1 MSDDPSPFA
10 TIDDLAALLRA
21 RKISPTELTALFLQ
35 RIERHNPKLNAFIT
49 VTPEHALAQA
59 RFAERELAR
68 SHAKSRRAPS
78 ALFGIPIAL
87 KDNIWTRGIR
97 TTAGSKILSD
107 FVPPENATVAQKL
120 ERAGAILLGK
130 TNMHEFAYG
139 VTNVN
144 VHFGAAHN
152 PWAPGRITG
161 GSSGGS
167 AAAIA
172 AGLCAASV
180 GTDTGGSIRIPSAM
194 CGVAGIKPTF
204 GRVSCYGVVPLAP
217 TFDHVGPLARSVMDL
232 AILLGILAGRDAR
245 DSSTSAKRVE
255 DFAGAMRAF
264 RDKKR
269 RKPLAGIRLGRARN
283 YFWSKLDLEVRA
295 VTEAAVAGLQGLGA
309 ILREISLPLL
319 DGSVGPSTQ
328 IALAEAR
335 HYHESAG
342 YFPARAADYSEEV
355 RKRLELGG
363 NVRATEYLAALDA
376 QKKVRAEMEAAFEE
390 VDAIVAPTV
399 PIPAPPIGAESVHIG
414 GEEETVRSALVRM
427 NRPANLTGHPAI
439 SIPCGFTS
447 AGLPVGLQLI
457 GRAFDEMTLLRIA
470 LAYERSNDW
479 PARHPK
485 LD

>member
-10 TIDDLAALLRA
+10 TIDELAALLRA
-21 RKISPTELTALFLQ
+21 RKISPTELTSLFLR
-35 RIERHNPKLNAFIT
+35 RIERHNPRLNAFIT
-49 VTPEHALAQA
+49 VSAEHALAQA
-59 RFAERELAR
+59 RSAEKQLAR
-68 SHAKSRRAPS
+68 ARAKSRPALG

-97 TTAGSKILSD
+97 TTAGSKILRD
-107 FVPPENATVAQKL
+107 FVPSENATVAQRL
-120 ERAGAILLGK
+120 ERAGGILLGK

-139 VTNVN
+139 ITNAN

-152 PWAPGRITG
+152 PWAPDRIPG

-172 AGLCAASV
+172 AGLCVASV
-180 GTDTGGSIRIPSAM
+180 GTDTGGSIRIPAAM
-194 CGVAGIKPTF
+194 CGIAGIKPTF
-204 GRVSCYGVVPLAP
+204 GRVSCYGVIPLAP
-217 TFDHVGPLARSVMDL
+217 TFDHAGPLARSVMDL
-232 AILLGILAGRDAR
+232 AILLGILAGHDAR
-245 DSSTSAKRVE
+245 DSSTSPRRVE
-255 DFAGAMRAF
+255 DFAGALRAF
-264 RDKKR
+264 LKKKG
-269 RKPLAGIRLGRARN
+269 RKPLAGIRLGRARD

-295 VTEAAVAGLQGLGA
+295 VTEAAVAGLQELGA
-309 ILREISLPLL
+309 IIREISLPLL

-342 YFPARAADYSEEV
+342 YFPARAADYGEEV

-363 NVRATEYLAALDA
+363 DVRATDYLAALDA
-376 QKKVRAEMEAAFEE
+376 QEQVRAEMNAAFEN
-390 VDAIVAPTV
+390 VDAIVAPTA
-399 PIPAPPIGAESVHIG
+399 PISAPPIGAERIRIA

-439 SIPCGFTS
+439 SVPCGFTS
-447 AGLPVGLQLI
+447 GGLPVGLQLI
-457 GRAFDEMTLLRIA
+457 GRTFDEMTLLRIA
-470 LAYERSNDW
+470 LAYERSHESV
-479 PARHPK
+479 ARHPK